1 MDTRGLGVLGGCVI
15 LGGCLIVA
23 ALIVARAPEP
33 AAPAASEV
41 GRFQLVHRDGADYVL
56 DTKTGALRREASPPA
71 RGEAVGWTA
80 DTVRPVS
87 WREEQSWHDVKPA
100 RMPKPPGK

>member
-1 MDTRGLGVLGGCVI
+1 MDTRGMGVLGGCAI
-15 LGGCLIVA
+15 LGGCIIVA
-23 ALIVARAPEP
+23 ALIVTRAPGP
-33 AAPAASEV
+33 GAPPPSEV

-56 DTKTGALRREASPPA
+56 DTRTGALRREASPPA

-87 WREEQSWHDVKPA
+87 WREDQGWREVKPG
-100 RMPKPPGK
+100 RMPKLPGK